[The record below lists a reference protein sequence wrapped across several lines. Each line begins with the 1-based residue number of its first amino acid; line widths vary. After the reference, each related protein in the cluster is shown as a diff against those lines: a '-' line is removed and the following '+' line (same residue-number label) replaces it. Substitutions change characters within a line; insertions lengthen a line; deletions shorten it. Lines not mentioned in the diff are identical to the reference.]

1 MLMFLKRRKQKV
13 EADIRN
19 TNKRLE
25 PKKYDALCEQL
36 LELQQLIREQ
46 SPYDHN

>member
-1 MLMFLKRRKQKV
+1 MFLKRLKQRV
-13 EADIRN
+13 EADIRK
-19 TNKRLE
+19 TNKTLE

-36 LELQQLIREQ
+36 DELQQLIRTQ